1 MNKREVISKI
11 IGILVREELSAAGV
25 INLLEETKNTY
36 LERSWHISI
45 NKKAD

>member
-1 MNKREVISKI
+1 VNKPEIISQI
-11 IGILVREELSAAGV
+11 IGVLVREELNAAEV
-25 INLLEETKNTY
+25 LNVLEETKNTY